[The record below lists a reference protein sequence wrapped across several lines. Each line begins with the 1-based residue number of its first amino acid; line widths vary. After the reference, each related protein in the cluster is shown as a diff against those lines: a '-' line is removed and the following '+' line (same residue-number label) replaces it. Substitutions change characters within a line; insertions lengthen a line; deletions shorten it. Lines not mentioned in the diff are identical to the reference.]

1 MKNNWKRILPVLMI
15 IAVICSLVWY
25 LFIYDRDFTRDVLL
39 QQARYFEDQGNHSV
53 ATWLYDLAYH
63 QSGDNEDV
71 AIELAEQYKANGNY
85 TKAEYTLSNAIAD
98 TGGSVKLYMALCQT
112 YVEQDM
118 LLDAVSMLDKIADP
132 SIKAQLDAMRPKPA
146 TADFESGY
154 YSKYISISLSAESGK
169 IYAATGK
176 DYPSVQDAPY
186 SEAIPLASGE
196 NIIYAIVLGENGL
209 VSTPS
214 IFNYTI
220 GGVIEEVTFIDA
232 SMEAAVRQLLGKAND
247 EKLYTNDLW
256 TVTSFDIPQD
266 AMEYDDLRW
275 FTYLQTLT
283 IRNGSAASLE
293 KLASLSH
300 LNTLTV
306 EDTYL
311 SDKDVSVIAA
321 LPSLKNLTMT
331 NCQLSSI
338 ESLSGAKLLVKLDLT
353 NNAIRDISSLSFMS
367 HLKELYLGHNALTN
381 LSFISALSGL
391 EVLDVS
397 YNSLISMLP
406 LAGCPSLKDL
416 DISHNNV
423 ASLNGMENLRNLVY
437 FYATYNEI
445 TDASL
450 LAGCPNL
457 IELDISN
464 NAITDISMLSNLV
477 KMTFFNFSNN
487 KATSIPELNKSCAL
501 AYINGSNNQLTSV
514 DALSG
519 LSNLNSVYVDHNKI
533 TTLDPLAQCL
543 QLVRVDAF
551 GNPISNVS
559 ALTEMS
565 IVVHYDPT

>member
-39 QQARYFEDQGNHSV
+39 QQARYFESQGNHSV
-53 ATWLYDLAYH
+53 ATWIYSLAYH

-71 AIELAEQYKANGNY
+71 AIELAEQYKSNGNY

-98 TGGSVKLYMALCQT
+98 TGGSVKLYTALCQT

-118 LLDAVSMLDKIADP
+118 LLDAVAMLDKITDP
-132 SIKAQLDAMRPKPA
+132 SMKAQLDALRPKAA
-146 TADFESGY
+146 TSSHENGY
-154 YSKYISISLSAESGK
+154 YTKYISVSLSAESGK

-176 DYPSVQDAPY
+176 DYPSIQDAPY
-186 SEAIPLASGE
+186 SEPITLVSGE
-196 NIIYAIVLGENGL
+196 NTIYAVVVGENGL
-209 VSTPS
+209 VSTPA
-214 IFNYTI
+214 IFNYTV
-220 GGVIEEVTFIDA
+220 GGVIEEVTFLDA
-232 SMEAAVRQLLGKAND
+232 SIEAVVRQLLSKTDGEAI
-247 EKLYTNDLW
+247 YTNELW
-256 TVTSFDIPQD
+256 TISCFEMPQE
-266 AMEYDDLRW
+266 ATQYDDLRW

-293 KLASLSH
+293 KIAYLSQ
-300 LNTLTV
+300 LNTLIV

-338 ESLSGAKLLVKLDLT
+338 ESLSGAKLLVKLDLN

-367 HLKELYLGHNALTN
+367 NLKELNLSHNALTN

-416 DISHNNV
+416 NISHNDV
-423 ASLNGMENLRNLVY
+423 ASLTGMENLSELVY

-450 LAGCPNL
+450 LAGCTEL
-457 IELDISN
+457 IEVDISN
-464 NAITDISMLSNLV
+464 NAITDISMLSTLE
-477 KMTFFNFSNN
+477 KMSYFNFSHN
-487 KATSIPELNKSCAL
+487 KATTLPSLSKNSAL
-501 AYINGSNNQLTSV
+501 VYINGSNNNLTSV
-514 DALSG
+514 QPLSG
-519 LSNLNSVYVDHNKI
+519 LENLNSVYVDHNKI
-533 TTLDPLAQCL
+533 SSLDPLAECL
-543 QLVRVDAF
+543 HLVRVDAF
-551 GNPISNVS
+551 GNPISDVS
-559 ALTEMS
+559 ALTDLS
-565 IVVHYDPT
+565 ILVHYDPS

>member
-25 LFIYDRDFTRDVLL
+25 LFIYDRDFTKDVLL
-39 QQARYFEDQGNHSV
+39 QQARYFEDQGNHNI

-63 QSGDNEDV
+63 QSGDHEDV

-98 TGGSVKLYMALCQT
+98 SGGSVKLYIALCQT

-118 LLDAVSMLDKIADP
+118 LLDAVSMLDKITDP
-132 SIKAQLDAMRPKPA
+132 GIKAQLDDMRPKPA
-146 TADFESGY
+146 VADYESGY
-154 YSKYISISLSAESGK
+154 YNQYIRVSLSAEGGN

-186 SEAIPLASGE
+186 SEAISLVSGE
-196 NIIYAIVLGENGL
+196 NVICAIVLDENGL
-209 VSTPS
+209 VSTPA

-220 GGVIEEVTFIDA
+220 GGVIEEVTFVDA
-232 SMEAAVRQLLGKAND
+232 SIEAAVRQLLGKTSE

-256 TVTSFDIPQD
+256 TVTSFDMPQE
-266 AMEYDDLRW
+266 AVQYDDLRW
-275 FTYLQTLT
+275 FTYLQNLT
-283 IRNGSAASLE
+283 IRNGSAASLAN
-293 KLASLSH
+293 LASLSQ

-311 SDKDVSVIAA
+311 SDKDVSVIAT

-338 ESLSGAKLLVKLDLT
+338 ESLSGAKFLVKLDLT

-367 HLKELYLGHNALTN
+367 NLKELRLGHNALTN

-416 DISHNNV
+416 DISHNDV
-423 ASLNGMENLRNLVY
+423 TSLTGMENLQNLLY
-437 FYATYNEI
+437 FYAAYNEI
-445 TDASL
+445 SDTSL
-450 LAGCPNL
+450 LTGCLNL

-464 NAITDISMLSNLV
+464 NAITDISMLSTLE

-487 KATSIPELNKSCAL
+487 QATALPELSKTCAL
-501 AYINGSNNQLTSV
+501 VYINGSNNQLTSV

-533 TTLDPLAQCL
+533 STLDPLAQCL

-551 GNPISNVS
+551 GNPISDVS
-559 ALTEMS
+559 ALTELS
-565 IVVHYDPT
+565 IVVHYDPS